1 MIEELGW
8 KIIYDILNWDTQKA
22 FVLLYFLLS
31 IYKILLNKNRKIDH
45 LHHQNFNSILRNSK
59 EKLRLEYSNIRKGW
73 RAKSRKISKRESFDK
88 SYRDKSWI
96 RSTSR
101 HSSRVRD
108 PNNSTMAPRT
118 SPFALQIQPGT
129 RPRRSLGNMREQPRC
144 HRFLAFKR
152 SRGRDGVSSHRGI
165 RAQLRG
171 GKEKGKWKQTRHCWR
186 WKDEVIQGCEF
197 LRIDSMP
204 LFIDPVT
211 EPELRVSSK
220 HASPRKIA
228 RSHDRV
234 DFRCERI
241 IVDRWS
247 LRFENGKRR
256 WRSSNFFGN
265 ARDLDLRREI

>member
-1 MIEELGW
+1 M
-8 KIIYDILNWDTQKA
+8 
-22 FVLLYFLLS
+22 
-31 IYKILLNKNRKIDH
+31 
-45 LHHQNFNSILRNSK
+45 
-59 EKLRLEYSNIRKGW
+59 EKRI
-73 RAKSRKISKRESFDK
+73 
-88 SYRDKSWI
+88 I

-129 RPRRSLGNMREQPRC
+129 RPWCSLGNMREQPRC

-186 WKDEVIQGCEF
+186 WKDEIIQGCEF

-211 EPELRVSSK
+211 ESELRVFLETRVTQENRSITRSRWFPLRKDNRRSMIADPSVSK
-220 HASPRKIA
+220 M
-228 RSHDRV
+228 
-234 DFRCERI
+234 
-241 IVDRWS
+241 
-247 LRFENGKRR
+247 ENVGGGRAIF
-256 WRSSNFFGN
+256 SVT
-265 ARDLDLRREI
+265 REI